1 MNNIYL
7 ISNESYH
14 LINEEIKKIVK
25 DNSFITFNMN
35 KTTIKEVVDEASY
48 FSLDDTLK
56 YLVINNADFFCA
68 AKISDEDTDLLIRYI
83 KNPNLKT
90 VLIFTTLLG
99 IDSRKKIV
107 KEIKTNGNIINTP
120 KLDKKAINTML
131 TQYLKNCNYIIDY
144 KTINYIMDNC
154 YNNIDIMFNELDKI
168 ILYYNKPCNI
178 KYDDVVKI
186 VGEELDSNSF
196 HFVSA
201 VVEKNLTLALK
212 LLKSL
217 KVYKVEPISLV
228 ILLAREYRLM
238 YYVKNLYNKMSLR
251 EMLDYLKLADWQ
263 VNKLYTNA
271 SKYTND
277 ELLHNLVMLSDI
289 DVNIKTGVWDK
300 DSALYSFL
308 LDACS

>member
-25 DNSFITFNMN
+25 ENSFIAFNMN
-35 KTTIKEVVDEASY
+35 KTTIKEVIAEASY
-48 FSLDDTLK
+48 FSLDDSLK
-56 YLVINNADFFCA
+56 YLVINNADFFGT

-83 KNPNLKT
+83 KNPNPKT

-131 TQYLKNCNYIIDY
+131 TQYLKNCNYTIDY

-154 YNNIDIMFNELDKI
+154 YSNIDIMFNELDKVM
-168 ILYYNKPCNI
+168 LYYNKPCNI

-201 VVEKNLTLALK
+201 VVEKKLTLALK